1 MRFEKTFHDVPVCGP
16 ERCKTAVTRRL
27 VVPKN
32 VGAFL
37 NELRGESTL
46 LRLEP
51 YEPWMSMRS
60 HRELL

>member
-1 MRFEKTFHDVPVCGP
+1 MQDSRDPQ
-16 ERCKTAVTRRL
+16 AS
-27 VVPKN
+27 VPKN

-37 NELRGESTL
+37 NELRGESFL